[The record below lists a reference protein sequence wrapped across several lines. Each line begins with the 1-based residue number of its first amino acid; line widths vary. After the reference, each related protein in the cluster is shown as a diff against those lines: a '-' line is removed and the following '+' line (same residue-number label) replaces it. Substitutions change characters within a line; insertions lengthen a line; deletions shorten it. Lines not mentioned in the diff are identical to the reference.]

1 MTKPSEEIIQ
11 RLKKKASQSL
21 CVYRLAGVALSK
33 QGEILGFAKNSFR
46 KDIITEGKYSGRH
59 VEKALIDRYGSNI
72 ATILIMRIG
81 KSGDILPIDPC
92 PKCAKLAEKLGI
104 VIKSIEKD

>member
-1 MTKPSEEIIQ
+1 MVRTSETIIQ

-21 CVYRLAGVALSK
+21 SSYRLSGVAISK
-33 QGEILGFAKNSFR
+33 NGEILGFAKNTFR
-46 KDIITEGKYSGRH
+46 KDNITEGRYSGRH
-59 VEKALIDRYGSNI
+59 VEKALIDQYGSNI

-81 KSGDILPIDPC
+81 KSGDTLPIDPC

-104 VIKSIEKD
+104 SIKSIR